1 MKTMHRTS
9 TASLAIGSVFVAAW
23 ALTLTA
29 LTGTG
34 AGGAYG
40 FLFAGLLVTMIFL
53 MWPERTRPLRGGRRR
68 AGMRRARAGRAPR

>member
-23 ALTLTA
+23 TVALTA

-34 AGGAYG
+34 AGGVYG
-40 FLFAGLLVTMIFL
+40 FLFTGVLVTMIFL

-68 AGMRRARAGRAPR
+68 AGTRGARAGRVPR